1 MTDLKE
7 QRPRVVVIGGGSGQ
21 PIVLKGL
28 KKLNADITAII
39 TVADDG
45 GSSGTL
51 RDYLNTIPPGDI
63 RNVMAVLADVPDSVI
78 DVFQYRFK
86 KEDEMLA
93 GHALGNLIIAAMA
106 EKQQDIF
113 LGVQQLAEFMNVQ
126 GHVYPVANEPL
137 VLHAKFSD
145 GAILSGEA
153 EITAAHGV
161 IDNIWV
167 TPQADSE
174 NEEAHAPKEVIDSI
188 LNADEIVL
196 GPGSLYTSVLP
207 NVTVPN
213 VREALK
219 ATKATITYVANIMTQ
234 KGETDNYTEADH
246 VRVINE
252 HVGQPIVDTCIM
264 NSTKVPEGYVD
275 WHKWN
280 EISTQV
286 DFDPDA
292 VLAEGARPVIADL
305 LELRENG
312 AFHNEDKVAGIIM
325 EIAEAMYD

>member
-1 MTDLKE
+1 MDNTHTT
-7 QRPRVVVIGGGSGQ
+7 RPRIVVIGGGSGQ

-28 KKLNADITAII
+28 KKLDADLTAII

-63 RNVMAVLADVPDSVI
+63 RNVMAVLADVPENII

-106 EKQQDIF
+106 EKEQDIF

-167 TPQADSE
+167 TPQADSA
-174 NEEAHAPKEVIDSI
+174 NTEAHAPQEVIDAI
-188 LNADEIVL
+188 LGADEIVL

-207 NVTVPN
+207 NVMVPN

-219 ATKATITYVANIMTQ
+219 ATNAKITYVANIMTQ
-234 KGETDNYTEADH
+234 KGETDHYTEADH

-252 HVGQPIVDTCIM
+252 HVGQRIVDTCIM
-264 NSTKVPEGYVD
+264 NATKVPEDYVD
-275 WHKWN
+275 WHRWS

-286 DFDPDA
+286 DFDPEA
-292 VLAEGARPVIADL
+292 VRAEGANPVIADL

-312 AFHNEDKVAGIIM
+312 AFHNEDKVACLIM
-325 EIAEAMYD
+325 EIAKAMND

>member
-1 MTDLKE
+1 MDLKMTE
-7 QRPRVVVIGGGSGQ
+7 RPRVVVIGGGSGQ
-21 PIVLKGL
+21 PIILKGL
-28 KKLNADITAII
+28 KKLDADLTAII

-63 RNVMAVLADVPDSVI
+63 RNVMAVLADVPDNI
-78 DVFQYRFK
+78 IEVFQYRFK

-126 GHVYPVANEPL
+126 GNVYPVANEPL
-137 VLHAKFSD
+137 VLHAKFRD
-145 GAILSGEA
+145 GSILSGEA

-167 TPQADSE
+167 TPQPDSASD
-174 NEEAHAPKEVIDSI
+174 EAHAPKEVIDAI
-188 LNADEIVL
+188 LGADEIVL

-207 NVTVPN
+207 NVMVPN

-219 ATKATITYVANIMTQ
+219 ATNATITYIANIMTQ

-252 HVGQPIVDTCIM
+252 HVGQRIVDTCVM
-264 NSTKVPEGYVD
+264 NETKVPEDYVD
-275 WHKWN
+275 WHKWS
-280 EISTQV
+280 EIAKQV
-286 DFDPDA
+286 DFDPEA
-292 VLAEGARPVIADL
+292 VRAEGANPVIADL

-312 AFHNEDKVAGIIM
+312 AFHNEDKVACLLM
-325 EIAEAMYD
+325 DIAKTMND

>member
-1 MTDLKE
+1 MDKQTNA
-7 QRPRVVVIGGGSGQ
+7 RPRIVVIGGGSGQ

-28 KKLNADITAII
+28 KKLDADLTAII

-63 RNVMAVLADVPDSVI
+63 RNVMAVLADVPDNI
-78 DVFQYRFK
+78 IEVFQYRFK
-86 KEDEMLA
+86 PEDEMLA

-167 TPQADSE
+167 TPQADSV
-174 NEEAHAPKEVIDSI
+174 NKEAQAPQEVIDAI
-188 LNADEIVL
+188 MKADEIVL

-207 NVTVPN
+207 NVMVPN

-219 ATKATITYVANIMTQ
+219 QTKATITYIANIMTQ
-234 KGETDNYTEADH
+234 KGETDDYTEADH

-252 HVGQPIVDTCIM
+252 HVGQQIVDTCVM
-264 NSTKVPEGYVD
+264 NETRVPEDYVD

-280 EISTQV
+280 EIAKQV
-286 DFDPDA
+286 DFDPES
-292 VLAEGARPVIADL
+292 VRAEGATPVISDL
-305 LELRENG
+305 LELRDNG
-312 AFHNEDKVAGIIM
+312 AFHNEDKLACLLM
-325 EIAEAMYD
+325 DIAKNVND

>member
-1 MTDLKE
+1 MDHKKIE
-7 QRPRVVVIGGGSGQ
+7 RPRIVVIGGGSGQ

-28 KKLNADITAII
+28 KKLDADLTAII

-63 RNVMAVLADVPDSVI
+63 RNVMAVLADVPENII

-86 KEDEMLA
+86 PEDEMLA

-113 LGVQQLAEFMNVQ
+113 LGVQQLAEFMNVK

-137 VLHAKFSD
+137 VLHAKFND

-153 EITAAHGV
+153 AITAAHGV

-167 TPQADSE
+167 TPQVDSV
-174 NEEAHAPKEVIDSI
+174 NKEARAPQEVIDAI
-188 LNADEIVL
+188 LGADEIVL

-207 NVTVPN
+207 NVMVPN

-219 ATKATITYVANIMTQ
+219 ATNATITYIANIMTQ

-252 HVGQPIVDTCIM
+252 HVGQRIVDTCVM
-264 NSTKVPEGYVD
+264 NETKVPEDYVD

-280 EISTQV
+280 EIAKQV
-286 DFDPDA
+286 DFDPED
-292 VLAEGARPVIADL
+292 VRAEGANPVIADL

-312 AFHNEDKVAGIIM
+312 AFHNEDKVACLLM
-325 EIAEAMYD
+325 DIAKTMND